1 MMKIRK
7 KIFEMKGQLNIHDYK
22 KTIFHLQDGIEK
34 KQKILQAPLLLLK
47 AMHIILLKRKL

>member
-47 AMHIILLKRKL
+47 GTYYAYYIA